1 MAVLGKGISQS
12 AGGRGRHRVAASI
25 VALAAVLSLT
35 NMRGADASQD
45 PWFGAQWNLRQ
56 INAPAAWAR
65 STGAGVRIGI
75 VDSGVLA
82 NHEDLAGK
90 VVAATDCVNTGGNPA
105 ACHGSGLDDTGH
117 GTHMA
122 GVAAATK
129 DNGRGIA
136 GVAPDAQLVVARVL
150 TQNGGKI
157 ADVEAGIRWVVQ
169 HGAQVVNLSIGDN
182 PLAQSPIDLSFTSAI
197 EEAWAAGVI
206 PVVTSGNT
214 TSWGPARESFA
225 KLDALVVGATDDR
238 GVVTGYSNG
247 LSSAKWGVV
256 APGGIGTGDSHDV
269 ISTWRDASAPSDTS
283 EYAYRGGTSVA
294 AAEVSGVAALLLAEG
309 LGPLDAVQRIV
320 TTARPIAC
328 GIGCHGLVDAGAA
341 VGAAGSR
348 GVTVNG
354 AGRAVAVAPR
364 VAGDTPAPA
373 SAGTPAAPTLT
384 PPEVPGST
392 DVALAPPAVASDAG
406 AIGRA
411 LAGAGP
417 RRDSTATW
425 IAAALAAAI
434 TSALIVERRYRAMAV
449 P

>member
-1 MAVLGKGISQS
+1 
-12 AGGRGRHRVAASI
+12 
-25 VALAAVLSLT
+25 
-35 NMRGADASQD
+35 MRGADASQD
-45 PWFGAQWNLRQ
+45 PWFASQWNLRQ

-90 VVAATDCVNTGGNPA
+90 VVAATDCFNTGGDPA

-136 GVAPDAQLVVARVL
+136 GVAPDAELVVARVL

-182 PLAQSPIDLSFTSAI
+182 PMAQNPIDLSFTSAI

-238 GVVTGYSNG
+238 GVVTRYSNG

-256 APGGIGTGDSHDV
+256 APGGAGTGDSHDV
-269 ISTWRDASAPSDTS
+269 ISTWRDPSAPDATS

-309 LGPLDAVQRIV
+309 LGPLDVVQRIV

-341 VGAAGSR
+341 VGPPGPR

-354 AGRAVAVAPR
+354 AGRAVAVSSQSSDSKGASPEAGAP
-364 VAGDTPAPA
+364 GPPAV
-373 SAGTPAAPTLT
+373 T
-384 PPEVPGST
+384 PPSVSDATG
-392 DVALAPPAVASDAG
+392 VAAPAVASATRAVARAIAG
-406 AIGRA
+406 D
-411 LAGAGP
+411 GP

-425 IAAALAAAI
+425 IATALAAAI
-434 TSALIVERRYRAMAV
+434 ASALIVERRYRAVAV